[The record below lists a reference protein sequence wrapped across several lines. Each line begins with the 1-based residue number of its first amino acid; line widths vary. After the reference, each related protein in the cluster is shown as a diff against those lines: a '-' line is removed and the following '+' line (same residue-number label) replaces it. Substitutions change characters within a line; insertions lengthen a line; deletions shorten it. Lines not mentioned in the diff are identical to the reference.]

1 MTQPRGD
8 DESPPNGGSLGEA
21 EKVRFEMGRLT
32 PRDRYKL
39 LSAVV
44 VPRPI
49 AWITTLGADDTINAA
64 PFSYFNLMGSD
75 PPVVVIGIGDRDGR
89 AKDTAR
95 NIGTG
100 GEFVINIVDEAT
112 APAMN
117 VSAGEYAYGVD
128 ELAKAGLTP
137 APSAS
142 VRPPR
147 IAESPIHLECRELTT
162 LTLGNTRIVVG
173 EVIELCIR
181 ADLVDPAAVR
191 VHAER
196 IGAVG
201 RMHGRG
207 WYTRTRD
214 LFEMLRPRIG
224 GTRSEGEG

>member
-1 MTQPRGD
+1 MSAEPQ
-8 DESPPNGGSLGEA
+8 EA
-21 EKVRFEMGRLT
+21 EKIRFDMAQLA

-39 LSAVV
+39 LSGVV

-49 AWITTLGADDTINAA
+49 AWITTLGAGGEVNAA

-75 PPVVVIGIGDRDGR
+75 PPVVVIGVGDRDGA

-95 NIGTG
+95 NIAAMR
-100 GEFVINIVDEAT
+100 EFVINIVDEAT

-128 ELAKAGLTP
+128 ELALAGLTP
-137 APSAS
+137 VPSSA

-147 IAESPIHLECRELTT
+147 IAESPIHLECREVTT
-162 LTLGNTRIVVG
+162 LTLGATRIIVG
-173 EVIELCIR
+173 EVLALHIR
-181 ADLVDPAAVR
+181 ADLVDAAAFR
-191 VHAER
+191 VHGER
-196 IGAVG
+196 ISAVG

-214 LFEMLRPRIG
+214 LFEMVRPGRA
-224 GTRSEGEG
+224 

>member
-1 MTQPRGD
+1 MSELAGD
-8 DESPPNGGSLGEA
+8 GAQRRAGGRTEP
-21 EKVRFEMGRLT
+21 EKLRFEMARLI

-39 LSAVV
+39 LSGIV

-49 AWITTLGADDTINAA
+49 AWITTLGPDGAINAA

-75 PPVVVIGIGDRDGR
+75 PPVVVVGVGDREGE

-95 NIGTG
+95 NIAAMR
-100 GEFVINIVDEAT
+100 EFVINIVDETT

-128 ELAKAGLTP
+128 ELAKSGLTP
-137 APSAS
+137 VSSAS

-147 IAESPIHLECRELTT
+147 IAESPAHLECREVTT
-162 LTLGNTRIVVG
+162 LTLGRTRIIVG
-173 EVIELCIR
+173 EVLELHIR
-181 ADLVDPAAVR
+181 ADVVDAAAVR

-196 IGAVG
+196 VHIVG

-214 LFEMLRPRIG
+214 LFEMVRPRIG
-224 GTRSEGEG
+224 GRTGGGEG